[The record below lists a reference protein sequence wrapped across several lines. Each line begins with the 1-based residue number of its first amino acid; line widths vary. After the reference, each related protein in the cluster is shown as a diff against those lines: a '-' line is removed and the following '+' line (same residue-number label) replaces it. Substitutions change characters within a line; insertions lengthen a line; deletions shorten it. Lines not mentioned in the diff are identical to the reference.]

1 MRMTAI
7 TLALSLAAT
16 SVVAQPAPPGT
27 PPAPGIVV
35 AGGPPGII
43 IAGGVGTGGIVLGLL
58 GLLLLAGLGGSSC
71 TTTPAPGC

>member
-7 TLALSLAAT
+7 ALALSLAAT
-16 SVVAQPAPPGT
+16 SVVAQPAPQGT
-27 PPAPGIVV
+27 PPASGIV
-35 AGGPPGII
+35 AAGPPGIV
-43 IAGGVGTGGIVLGLL
+43 IAGGVGVGGIVLGAL

>member
-16 SVVAQPAPPGT
+16 SVVAQPAPQGT
-27 PPAPGIVV
+27 PPAPGLVV
-35 AGGPPGII
+35 ATSPPGII
-43 IAGGVGTGGIVLGLL
+43 IAGGLGTSGIVLGLL
-58 GLLLLAGLGGSSC
+58 GLLVLAGIGGSSC